1 MGNVSFIQG
10 HAPGIEEAGAQ
21 DHNGLAGALFELHLD
36 GAELAVDDVHHALD
50 LFGRN
55 WPRARLLPQQVHH
68 VGGELVACLEG
79 ERNTSHTHTRRR
91 NERTYTKTLPPQVDP
106 AVNKTLST
114 WLHCFRNT
122 HSHAGGF
129 KNLKKSGS
137 LLNVVLGRAPFT
149 HTHTHTHTQPTGEYK
164 R

>member
-1 MGNVSFIQG
+1 MGNASCIQG

-68 VGGELVACLEG
+68 VGGELVTCLEG
-79 ERNTSHTHTRRR
+79 ERNTSHTHT
-91 NERTYTKTLPPQVDP
+91 
-106 AVNKTLST
+106 
-114 WLHCFRNT
+114 
-122 HSHAGGF
+122 
-129 KNLKKSGS
+129 
-137 LLNVVLGRAPFT
+137 
-149 HTHTHTHTQPTGEYK
+149 HTHTHTHIEGMKDHTQ
-164 R
+164 